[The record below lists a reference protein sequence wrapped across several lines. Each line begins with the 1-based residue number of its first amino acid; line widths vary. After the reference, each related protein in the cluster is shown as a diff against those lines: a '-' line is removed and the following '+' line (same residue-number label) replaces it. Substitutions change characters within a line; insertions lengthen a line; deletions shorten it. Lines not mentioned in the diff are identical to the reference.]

1 MSQGIPVYTPSWI
14 SPKGDQA
21 TDEYDWGLI
30 SATPTQPSEDWGPI
44 NTNDET
50 IPKEAEN
57 WGFLLPDYDSRSE
70 ATRGPIEMKKS
81 AYYDYQTRQ
90 WTVLEKRVTAP
101 SAQQSSESDE
111 VADSKSVAGVTAAT
125 HQTLMDSI
133 PANTAFLTS
142 NRAYGARKTLE
153 CFGTSEYGV
162 RAIQKNMAKSLEF
175 RPMHPF

>member
-1 MSQGIPVYTPSWI
+1 MPKPKAQGGKKVKEENVVNDDKNWRLRI
-14 SPKGDQA
+14 K
-21 TDEYDWGLI
+21 
-30 SATPTQPSEDWGPI
+30 
-44 NTNDET
+44 DET
-50 IPKEAEN
+50 EAQRHFESE

-111 VADSKSVAGVTAAT
+111 VVDSKSVAGVTAAT

-175 RPMHPF
+175 RSMHPF

>member
-1 MSQGIPVYTPSWI
+1 MPPATRNKKVREENVVNDDKNWRLRIKEETQSQRHF
-14 SPKGDQA
+14 
-21 TDEYDWGLI
+21 E
-30 SATPTQPSEDWGPI
+30 SE
-44 NTNDET
+44 
-50 IPKEAEN
+50 